1 MTLWTEIRVKIN
13 KQENYKKSGLM
24 QKKKKR
30 LTLAAA
36 LHMSATILPDTRVS
50 KMLVVAKLNTF
61 SRATCWDNTT
71 WLSSVLEKQ
80 SKSI

>member
-1 MTLWTEIRVKIN
+1 MTLNRSYSKKKKERN
-13 KQENYKKSGLM
+13 KQVNYKKPVLM
-24 QKKKKR
+24 QKR

-61 SRATCWDNTT
+61 SRATCWNNMAR
-71 WLSSVLEKQ
+71 L
-80 SKSI
+80 